1 MIIFCLFSV
10 FWFGHHYLSILLIYI
25 YTYYIIYIYIRHHH
39 KEKTWHKVIIY
50 NSHLDFYLK
59 FYFSSPSFIVLH
71 SKIFRCPFT
80 FAGVQ
85 AWDICVRTCAY
96 TNHTVLPEALE
107 RWPVE
112 LFAHLLPRH
121 LEIVYEI
128 NRRHLEASTAHCNML
143 SLPQC
148 VAIIHCIS
156 FISEW
161 LHWISMMI

>member
-1 MIIFCLFSV
+1 M
-10 FWFGHHYLSILLIYI
+10 FWFGHHYLRILF
-25 YTYYIIYIYIRHHH
+25 IYIYIYYITYIYICHHH

-50 NSHLDFYLK
+50 NISHLDFYLNLNLK

-71 SKIFRCPFT
+71 SKIFRCIFT

-107 RWPVE
+107 RWPVD

-128 NRRHLEASTAHCNML
+128 NRRHLEVSTAHCNTL
-143 SLPQC
+143 SFPQC
-148 VAIIHCIS
+148 VAIWNTIIHCI
-156 FISEW
+156 
-161 LHWISMMI
+161 